1 VLLIADSARLK
12 AAVQSPGRA
21 ISVLRALAKGHWCR
35 TWCRLRGVRFEA
47 GRNLRVFGTL
57 SIKGPG
63 LVRFGDDVVVDM
75 IVTPWTYDSA
85 ATIEVGDGTF
95 LNGTQFGCRHHI
107 VVGANSILAAASIMD
122 TNFHS
127 VDIDRHDQTAHVK
140 CAPVRIGANVWI
152 AARAGILP
160 GTTIGDN
167 SVVGFGAV
175 CSGEYPA
182 NALIVSP
189 RATAVRQLACSPAK
203 AGHYVRPSGYVPDSC
218 GEFLEEGAIG
228 EHLARADDDR

>member
-1 VLLIADSARLK
+1 MGKSTGYGLTASTTRFRSVVRSPGK
-12 AAVQSPGRA
+12 AAAVF
-21 ISVLRALAKGHWCR
+21 LALAKGYWYR
-35 TWCRLRGVRFEA
+35 ATCRLRGVRFEA

-75 IVTPWTYDSA
+75 TVTPWTYDPG
-85 ATIEVGDGTF
+85 ATIEIGDGTF
-95 LNGTQFGCRHHI
+95 LNGTQFGCARSI
-107 VVGANSILAAASIMD
+107 VVGPRSILAAVSITD

-127 VDIDRHDQTAHVK
+127 TAINRHDPDAPVK
-140 CAPVRIGANVWI
+140 TAPVRIGSNVWI

-167 SVVGFGAV
+167 SVVGFAAV

-182 NALIVSP
+182 NALIASP
-189 RATAVRQLACSPAK
+189 RATVVSEL
-203 AGHYVRPSGYVPDSC
+203 PS
-218 GEFLEEGAIG
+218 
-228 EHLARADDDR
+228 

>member
-1 VLLIADSARLK
+1 MVLFIADSARLK
-12 AAVQSPGRA
+12 AAVRSPGRA
-21 ISVLRALAKGHWCR
+21 ISVLRAIAKGQWCR
-35 TWCRLRGVRFEA
+35 AWYRLRGVRFEA
-47 GRNLRVFGTL
+47 GRNFRVFGTL
-57 SIKGPG
+57 SIRGPG
-63 LVRFGDDVVVDM
+63 LVRFGNDVVVDM

-85 ATIEVGDGTF
+85 ATIEVGDNTF
-95 LNGTQFGCRHHI
+95 LNGTQFGCRHRI
-107 VVGANSILAAASIMD
+107 VIGPNSILAAASIMD

-127 VDIDRHDQTAHVK
+127 VDIDRHDQAAQVK

-182 NALIVSP
+182 NAVIASP
-189 RATAVRQLACSPAK
+189 RATVVRQLACSPAK
-203 AGHYVRPSGYVPDSC
+203 AGHYVPSSG
-218 GEFLEEGAIG
+218 GELLEQRAIG
-228 EHLARADDDR
+228 EHLARADHDG

>member
-1 VLLIADSARLK
+1 MYARAVKNAIRSPWKTVAVLL
-12 AAVQSPGRA
+12 
-21 ISVLRALAKGHWCR
+21 ALAKGRWYKASCR
-35 TWCRLRGVRFEA
+35 IRGVRFEA

-75 IVTPWTYDSA
+75 TVTPWTYDPLA
-85 ATIEVGDGTF
+85 VIDIGDGTY
-95 LNGTQFGCRHHI
+95 LNGTQFGCARSI
-107 VVGANSILAAASIMD
+107 VVGPRSILATVSIMD

-127 VDIDRHDQTAHVK
+127 TDVNRHETGAEVK
-140 CAPVRIGANVWI
+140 TAPVRIGANVWI

-175 CSGEYPA
+175 CTGDYPA
-182 NALIVSP
+182 NALIASP
-189 RATAVRQLACSPAK
+189 PATVVRQLTP
-203 AGHYVRPSGYVPDSC
+203 
-218 GEFLEEGAIG
+218 
-228 EHLARADDDR
+228 